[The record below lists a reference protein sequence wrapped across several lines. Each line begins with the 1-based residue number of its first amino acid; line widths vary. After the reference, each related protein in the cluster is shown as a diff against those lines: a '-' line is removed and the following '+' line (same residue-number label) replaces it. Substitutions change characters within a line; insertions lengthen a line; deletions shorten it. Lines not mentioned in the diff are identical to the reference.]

1 MKGIDPGQST
11 MAGTTGREMKIEF
24 APELEAFRAEV
35 AEFFATAPTPA
46 IREAGRKTTSVFAP
60 FKECMEWHR
69 ILYEK
74 GWVAPHWPEEYGG
87 TGWSVEQRFIFA
99 EEYRK
104 ADLPPL
110 LPQSLG
116 MVGPLLIDI
125 GTQEQKDREQRN
137 WMRAAVIDAD
147 ILGDKD
153 LSHFPKAPAGMPYSS
168 IEHSIMMIQARAGSC
183 RPNPFIPPPIMPS
196 GSSLVHHWFMTGS
209 ST

>member
-1 MKGIDPGQST
+1 MNID
-11 MAGTTGREMKIEF
+11 F
-24 APELEAFRAEV
+24 APELETFRAEV

-60 FKECMEWHR
+60 FDQCMQWHQ

-74 GWVAPHWPEEYGG
+74 GWAAPHWPKEYGG

-116 MVGPLLIDI
+116 MVGP
-125 GTQEQKDREQRN
+125 
-137 WMRAAVIDAD
+137 V
-147 ILGDKD
+147 
-153 LSHFPKAPAGMPYSS
+153 
-168 IEHSIMMIQARAGSC
+168 
-183 RPNPFIPPPIMPS
+183 RP
-196 GSSLVHHWFMTGS
+196 LHLE
-209 ST
+209 